1 MGRVE
6 TGKYAD
12 RRLDRYSVS
21 QGIASGVNRA
31 IQPGGL
37 SPKLDS
43 KLHCSPIKR
52 SREAISI
59 KIVFSRIICQFI
71 PIDAHQRVR
80 YLGTGYSVRP
90 GNVREFVMTALSDP

>member
-21 QGIASGVNRA
+21 QGIASGVRA
-31 IQPGGL
+31 HTTYAGGL

-43 KLHCSPIKR
+43 KLHCSPIKQ

-59 KIVFSRIICQFI
+59 KIVFSHHNYANLVF
-71 PIDAHQRVR
+71 PLTHPHRV
-80 YLGTGYSVRP
+80 GKH
-90 GNVREFVMTALSDP
+90 

>member
-12 RRLDRYSVS
+12 RRLDWYSVS

-52 SREAISI
+52 SREATSI

-71 PIDAHQRVR
+71 PIDIDAKSVSGPIVSGIWG
-80 YLGTGYSVRP
+80 LGTVSGPEMY
-90 GNVREFVMTALSDP
+90 GNL